1 MRAMKRLILIS
12 LLGVCALAADA
23 DFNGRWNIHVQTPR
37 GRVWWLEV
45 RGAGTGK
52 IEGGFVGA
60 PGGQLDPLTDA
71 RIENGQLVFTF
82 KRAGLVQTYKVS
94 ARGGKLEGVR
104 EEVADGKPA
113 TTLPFTGVAAPE
125 IREHDDGSWRQGRKV
140 ALFDGK
146 TTSGWRQIVP
156 DAPGWYV
163 EDGLLRNRQRASD
176 IASLE
181 KFWNFEAR
189 FEYRYGK
196 GSNSGIGLRGRYE
209 IQIYDNYG
217 KEPNVH
223 GSGALYSRIPP
234 RVNASKAPGEWQT
247 MVIRLVG
254 RDLTVTLNGTVVIDK
269 QVVAGPTA
277 ITTDPD
283 EDKPGPFVLQGD
295 HGQVEFRTI
304 EVTELVKK

>member
-1 MRAMKRLILIS
+1 MKKLILFS
-12 LLGVCALAADA
+12 LLGLSALAADA
-23 DFNGRWNIHVQTPR
+23 DFNGRWNLHVQAPR

-45 RGAGTGK
+45 RGAGSGK
-52 IEGGFVGA
+52 IEGAFVGA
-60 PGGQLDPLTDA
+60 PGGQVDALADA

-82 KRAGLVQTYKVS
+82 QRPKLLQTFKVT

-104 EEVADGKPA
+104 EEASAGKPA
-113 TTLPFTGVAAPE
+113 TTLPFAGVAAPV
-125 IREHDDGSWRQGRKV
+125 IREHDDGKWRPGRKV

-146 TTSGWRQIVP
+146 TTANWRQIVA
-156 DAPGWYV
+156 DAAGWYV
-163 EDGLLRNRQRASD
+163 EDGLLKNRQRASD
-176 IASLE
+176 IASQE

-217 KEPNVH
+217 KEPDMH

-254 RDLTVTLNGTVVIDK
+254 RELTVTLNGTVVIEK
-269 QVVAGPTA
+269 QTVIGPTA

-283 EDKPGPFVLQGD
+283 EDQPGPFVLQGD
-295 HGQVEFRTI
+295 HGPVEFRAV
-304 EVTELVKK
+304 EVTELVRKK

>member
-1 MRAMKRLILIS
+1 MKRLILFS
-12 LLGVCALAADA
+12 LLGLSALAADA
-23 DFNGRWNIHVQTPR
+23 DFNGRWNIHVQAPR

-45 RGAGTGK
+45 RGAGSGK

-60 PGGQLDPLTDA
+60 PGGQLDALQDA
-71 RIENGQLVFTF
+71 RIENGQLIFTF
-82 KRAGLVQTYKVS
+82 KRKGPPALVQTYKVS
-94 ARGGKLEGVR
+94 ALGGKLQGVR
-104 EEVADGKPA
+104 EEAVAGKET

-125 IREHDDGSWRQGRKV
+125 IRDHDDGSWHAGRKV

-146 TTSGWRQIVP
+146 TTSNWRQIVAG
-156 DAPGWYV
+156 APGWYV
-163 EDGLLRNRQRASD
+163 EDGLLKNRQRASD
-176 IASLE
+176 IASQE

-196 GSNSGIGLRGRYE
+196 GSNSGVGLRGRYE
-209 IQIYDNYG
+209 IQIYDNFG
-217 KEPNVH
+217 KAPDMH

-254 RDLTVTLNGTVVIDK
+254 RDLTVTLNGTVVIDH
-269 QVVAGPTA
+269 QTVAGPTA

-295 HGQVEFRTI
+295 HGQVEFRTA
-304 EVTELVKK
+304 EVTELVKR